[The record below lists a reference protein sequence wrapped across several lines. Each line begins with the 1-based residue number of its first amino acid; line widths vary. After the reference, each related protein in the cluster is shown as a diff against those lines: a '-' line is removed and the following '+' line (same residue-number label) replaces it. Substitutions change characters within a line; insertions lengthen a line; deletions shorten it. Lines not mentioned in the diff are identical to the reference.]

1 MMHVRFKKRYWK
13 AHRLILRQAHCNIF
27 PSCPYWILISVHPQ
41 SKKKIIISQ
50 STLDLRAKTNL
61 SFEVWWGRCDRHVA
75 SIPALWL
82 PQYLSRKLEKSLVAV
97 RAIQVYGD
105 KNRVLC
111 LIWPPI
117 QIHQLLWLYLHKS
130 RDKCMNMSN
139 TFWESNLTSM
149 VYSSWQMEN
158 MREWW
163 VIIVYHKL

>member
-1 MMHVRFKKRYWK
+1 MSLLDF
-13 AHRLILRQAHCNIF
+13 NIS
-27 PSCPYWILISVHPQ
+27 PPPIKNNNNNISVHPRFK
-41 SKKKIIISQ
+41 SKNKPFLWSM
-50 STLDLRAKTNL
+50 
-61 SFEVWWGRCDRHVA
+61 VGRCDRHVA

-149 VYSSWQMEN
+149 VYGSWQMEN